1 MCRQRT
7 CAERARLP
15 REKRVG
21 IDLASSGFGAQ
32 KSRKLLRN
40 HILALMKWSS
50 LSEQTRR
57 CHHLNPDST
66 QPNSGIWPAQ
76 IITMAASPS
85 LSNRDGMDVDTPPSA
100 AASTSGVTIEDLL
113 SSRSNVVSATDAA
126 LSAQLDARKL
136 ARNLA
141 VPTSDPKVRLRLR
154 QLGEPITCFGER
166 EMDRRERLRQ
176 ILARQISTQQQSG
189 TPTSGAQSH
198 ASQQSDSDSEQSQD
212 EDEEFYTE
220 GPPSLIH
227 ARRKIACFSLQ
238 RSKQRLA
245 LQRREAT
252 VPLTSIVKLRS
263 KVFEPIKTY
272 TSLGSQIGDDRPVSV
287 TRFAPNSQLL
297 ATASWS
303 GSVKLWQ
310 VPSATHQLTLRAHT
324 DKVGGLA
331 WHPQAT
337 LTQPASAVNLVSGA
351 GDASVC
357 LWSLDSDR
365 PLATLRGHE
374 ARVARTAFHPSG
386 DYVASASFDGTWR
399 LWDVS
404 TSECL
409 TIQEGHSKEV
419 YSVEF
424 QDDGALVASGGLD
437 SIGRV
442 WDMRTGRTAMVLDGH
457 AKEILSIDFA
467 PNGYQL
473 ATASGD
479 DTVRI
484 WDMRALK
491 SIYTIPAH
499 KSSVSDVRFFR
510 SLSHRK
516 QPYSLDGEED
526 QISRNGLYL
535 ATSGYDGMVRIWSAD
550 DWQLLRTLSG
560 DAGRVMSVDV
570 SSDGEMLVSG
580 EWGRTFK
587 LWGSL

>member
-1 MCRQRT
+1 
-7 CAERARLP
+7 
-15 REKRVG
+15 
-21 IDLASSGFGAQ
+21 
-32 KSRKLLRN
+32 
-40 HILALMKWSS
+40 
-50 LSEQTRR
+50 
-57 CHHLNPDST
+57 
-66 QPNSGIWPAQ
+66 
-76 IITMAASPS
+76 
-85 LSNRDGMDVDTPPSA
+85 MDVDAPSTA
-100 AASTSGVTIEDLL
+100 TTSGVTIEDLL
-113 SSRSNVVSATDAA
+113 SSRSNAYSATDAA

-136 ARNLA
+136 ARNVA
-141 VPTSDPKVRLRLR
+141 IPTSDPKVRLRLR

-176 ILARQISTQQQSG
+176 LVARQLQQPSA
-189 TPTSGAQSH
+189 PQSH
-198 ASQQSDSDSEQSQD
+198 DSQHSESDSESGGDQ

-220 GPPSLIH
+220 GSPALVD

-245 LQRREAT
+245 VQRKDAT
-252 VPLTSIVKLRS
+252 VPLASIVKLRS

-272 TSLGSQIGDDRPVSV
+272 TNLGSQIGDDRPVSM

-297 ATASWS
+297 ATGSWS
-303 GSVKLWQ
+303 GSIKLWQ
-310 VPSATHQLTLRAHT
+310 VPSANHKLTFRAHT

-337 LTQPASAVNLVSGA
+337 LSQDPSAVNLVSGA

-357 LWSLDSDR
+357 LWSLESDR
-365 PLATLRGHE
+365 PLATLQGHE
-374 ARVARTAFHPSG
+374 ARVARTAFHPTG

-399 LWDVS
+399 LWDVAS
-404 TSECL
+404 SQCL
-409 TIQEGHSKEV
+409 TVQEGHSKEV
-419 YSVEF
+419 YSVDF

-437 SIGRV
+437 AIGRV

-491 SIYTIPAH
+491 FIYTIPAH

-510 SLSHRK
+510 SLSHRTSPFSP
-516 QPYSLDGEED
+516 QEENE
-526 QISRNGLYL
+526 ISRNGLYL
-535 ATSGYDGMVRIWSAD
+535 ATSGYDGMVRIWSAN

-560 DAGRVMSVDV
+560 DGGRVMSVDI

>member
-1 MCRQRT
+1 MAPSRDT
-7 CAERARLP
+7 MH
-15 REKRVG
+15 
-21 IDLASSGFGAQ
+21 IDTA
-32 KSRKLLRN
+32 
-40 HILALMKWSS
+40 
-50 LSEQTRR
+50 T
-57 CHHLNPDST
+57 
-66 QPNSGIWPAQ
+66 
-76 IITMAASPS
+76 
-85 LSNRDGMDVDTPPSA
+85 
-100 AASTSGVTIEDLL
+100 TSGVTIQDLL
-113 SSRSNVVSATDAA
+113 SSTSNSNAYSATDAA
-126 LSAQLDARKL
+126 LSAQFDQRKL
-136 ARNLA
+136 ARSLA
-141 VPTSDPKVRLRLR
+141 IPTSDPKVRLRLR
-154 QLGEPITCFGER
+154 ELGEPTTCFGER

-176 ILARQISTQQQSG
+176 LLAKRLQEGQFSATG
-189 TPTSGAQSH
+189 TPGASAPRSH
-198 ASQQSDSDSEQSQD
+198 ASGTNSQASDDEDQD
-212 EDEEFYTE
+212 EEEEFYTE
-220 GPPSLIH
+220 GSSALVQ
-227 ARRKIACFSLQ
+227 ARRRIACFSLQ
-238 RSKQRLA
+238 RSKQRLD
-245 LQRREAT
+245 LQRKHAK
-252 VPLTSIVKLRS
+252 VPLTSIVKLRN
-263 KVFEPIKTY
+263 KAFEPIKTY
-272 TSLGSQIGDDRPVSV
+272 TNLGSQIGDDRPVSM

-303 GSVKLWQ
+303 GSIKLWQ
-310 VPSATHQLTLRAHT
+310 VPSATHKLTYRGQT

-331 WHPQAT
+331 WHPRAT
-337 LTQPASAVNLVSGA
+337 LTQDPAAVNLVSGA

-357 LWSLDSDR
+357 LWSLQTDR
-365 PLATLRGHE
+365 PLATLQGHE
-374 ARVARTAFHPSG
+374 ARVARTAFHPTG

-399 LWDVS
+399 LWDVA

-409 TIQEGHSKEV
+409 TVQEGHSKEV

-437 SIGRV
+437 AIGRV

-510 SLSHRK
+510 SLSHR
-516 QPYSLDGEED
+516 QTPFAEHEPEAGEHG
-526 QISRNGLYL
+526 ISRNGLYL
-535 ATSGYDGMVRIWSAD
+535 ATSGYDGMVRVWSAD

-560 DAGRVMSVDV
+560 DGGRVMSVDV
-570 SSDGEMLVSG
+570 SSDAEMLVSG

>member
-1 MCRQRT
+1 MD
-7 CAERARLP
+7 
-15 REKRVG
+15 
-21 IDLASSGFGAQ
+21 ID
-32 KSRKLLRN
+32 
-40 HILALMKWSS
+40 
-50 LSEQTRR
+50 
-57 CHHLNPDST
+57 
-66 QPNSGIWPAQ
+66 
-76 IITMAASPS
+76 SP
-85 LSNRDGMDVDTPPSA
+85 TA
-100 AASTSGVTIEDLL
+100 TTSGVTIEDLL
-113 SSRSNVVSATDAA
+113 SSRSNAYSATDAA
-126 LSAQLDARKL
+126 LSAQLDQRKL
-136 ARNLA
+136 ARSLA
-141 VPTSDPKVRLRLR
+141 IPTSDPKVRLRLR
-154 QLGEPITCFGER
+154 ELGEPITCFGER

-176 ILARQISTQQQSG
+176 ILAKRLQQGQLSGAGTPGASGPQSHPSG
-189 TPTSGAQSH
+189 T
-198 ASQQSDSDSEQSQD
+198 DSEPSDAESQD
-212 EDEEFYTE
+212 EEEEFYTE
-220 GPPSLIH
+220 GSPALVK
-227 ARRKIACFSLQ
+227 ARRRIACFSLQ

-245 LQRREAT
+245 IQRKDAN
-252 VPLTSIVKLRS
+252 VPLTSIVKLRN
-263 KVFEPIKTY
+263 KVFEPIKSY
-272 TSLGSQIGDDRPVSV
+272 TNLGSQIGDDRPVSM

-297 ATASWS
+297 ATGSWS
-303 GSVKLWQ
+303 GSIKLWQ
-310 VPSATHQLTLRAHT
+310 IPSATHQLTYRGQT

-331 WHPQAT
+331 WHPRAT
-337 LTQPASAVNLVSGA
+337 LTQDLAAVNLVSGA

-357 LWSLDSDR
+357 LWSLESDR
-365 PLATLRGHE
+365 PLATLQGHE
-374 ARVARTAFHPSG
+374 ARVARTAFHPAG

-399 LWDVS
+399 LWDVA

-409 TIQEGHSKEV
+409 TVQEGHSKQV

-437 SIGRV
+437 AIGRV

-510 SLSHRK
+510 SLSHRR
-516 QPYSLDGEED
+516 QPYAEDDADSGEHG
-526 QISRNGLYL
+526 ISRNGLYL
-535 ATSGYDGMVRIWSAD
+535 ATSGYDGMVRVWSAD

-560 DAGRVMSVDV
+560 DGGRVMSVDV

>member
-1 MCRQRT
+1 MV
-7 CAERARLP
+7 AP
-15 REKRVG
+15 
-21 IDLASSGFGAQ
+21 SPSGRG
-32 KSRKLLRN
+32 S
-40 HILALMKWSS
+40 M
-50 LSEQTRR
+50 
-57 CHHLNPDST
+57 DVD
-66 QPNSGIWPAQ
+66 
-76 IITMAASPS
+76 SPS
-85 LSNRDGMDVDTPPSA
+85 LPDAP
-100 AASTSGVTIEDLL
+100 STSGVTIEDLL
-113 SSRSNVVSATDAA
+113 SSHSNVVSASDAA
-126 LSAQLDARKL
+126 LSAQLDARKM

-141 VPTSDPKVRLRLR
+141 IPTSDAKVRLRLR
-154 QLGEPITCFGER
+154 QLGHPITCFGER
-166 EMDRRERLRQ
+166 EMDRRQRLRQ
-176 ILARQISTQQQSG
+176 VLAQQLQAQQPSGNTLSTA
-189 TPTSGAQSH
+189 SGAQSH
-198 ASQQSDSDSEQSQD
+198 TSEQSDSDTESDGDDQ
-212 EDEEFYTE
+212 DEEFYTE
-220 GPPSLIH
+220 GPPSLIQ
-227 ARRKIACFSLQ
+227 ARRNIACFSLQ

-245 LQRREAT
+245 QQRREAT
-252 VPLTSIVKLRS
+252 VPLSSIVHIRS
-263 KVFEPIKTY
+263 KLFYPIKSY
-272 TSLGSQIGDDRPVSV
+272 INLGSQVGDDRPVSI

-303 GSVKLWQ
+303 GSIKLWQ
-310 VPSATHQLTLRAHT
+310 VPSANHKLTLRAHT

-337 LTQPASAVNLVSGA
+337 LSQHASAVNLVSGA
-351 GDASVC
+351 GDATVC

-365 PLATLRGHE
+365 PLATLKGHE
-374 ARVARTAFHPSG
+374 ARVARTAFHPTG
-386 DYVASASFDGTWR
+386 NYVASASFDGTWR
-399 LWDVS
+399 LWDVC
-404 TSECL
+404 TSDCL

-424 QDDGALVASGGLD
+424 QDDGALLASGGLD
-437 SIGRV
+437 AIGRV

-491 SIYTIPAH
+491 SIYTIAAH

-516 QPYSLDGEED
+516 SPYSMHTQQDE
-526 QISRNGLYL
+526 ISRDGLYL

-560 DAGRVMSVDV
+560 DAGRVMSVDI

>member
-1 MCRQRT
+1 M
-7 CAERARLP
+7 
-15 REKRVG
+15 V
-21 IDLASSGFGAQ
+21 
-32 KSRKLLRN
+32 
-40 HILALMKWSS
+40 AL
-50 LSEQTRR
+50 T
-57 CHHLNPDST
+57 
-66 QPNSGIWPAQ
+66 A
-76 IITMAASPS
+76 
-85 LSNRDGMDVDTPPSA
+85 SNRDGMDLDPPT
-100 AASTSGVTIEDLL
+100 ASTSGVTIEDLL
-113 SSRSNVVSATDAA
+113 TSRSNGYSANDAA
-126 LSAQLDARKL
+126 LSAQIDARKL

-154 QLGEPITCFGER
+154 QLGEPVTCFGER

-176 ILARQISTQQQSG
+176 VLARQLQERPDAL
-189 TPTSGAQSH
+189 TPTGSGSQSH
-198 ASQQSDSDSEQSQD
+198 DDDSDDD

-220 GPPSLIH
+220 GSPALLE
-227 ARRKIACFSLQ
+227 ARRKLACFSLQ
-238 RSKQRLA
+238 SSKRRLA
-245 LQRREAT
+245 LQRRDAAI
-252 VPLTSIVKLRS
+252 PLTSIVKSRS
-263 KVFEPIKTY
+263 NVFDPIKSY
-272 TSLGSQIGDDRPVSV
+272 TNLGSQIGDDRPVSM
-287 TRFAPNSQLL
+287 TRFAPNSKLL

-303 GSVKLWQ
+303 GSIKLWQ
-310 VPSATHQLTLRAHT
+310 VPNADHKHTLRGHT

-331 WHPQAT
+331 WHPRAT
-337 LTQPASAVNLVSGA
+337 LTQDPSAVNLVSGA

-357 LWSLDSDR
+357 LWSLESDR
-365 PLATLRGHE
+365 PLATLQGHE
-374 ARVARTAFHPSG
+374 ARVARTAFHPTG
-386 DYVASASFDGTWR
+386 NYVASASFDGTWR
-399 LWDVS
+399 LWDVC
-404 TSECL
+404 TSNCL

-437 SIGRV
+437 AIGRV

-510 SLSHRK
+510 SLTHRAS
-516 QPYSLDGEED
+516 PYSLDDGAQDE
-526 QISRNGLYL
+526 ISRNGLYL

-560 DAGRVMSVDV
+560 DGGRVMSVDI

-580 EWGRTFK
+580 EWSRTFK
-587 LWGSL
+587 LWGPP

>member
-1 MCRQRT
+1 MAPPIR
-7 CAERARLP
+7 
-15 REKRVG
+15 
-21 IDLASSGFGAQ
+21 
-32 KSRKLLRN
+32 
-40 HILALMKWSS
+40 
-50 LSEQTRR
+50 
-57 CHHLNPDST
+57 DSMHVD
-66 QPNSGIWPAQ
+66 SPA
-76 IITMAASPS
+76 T
-85 LSNRDGMDVDTPPSA
+85 
-100 AASTSGVTIEDLL
+100 TSGVTIEDLL
-113 SSRSNVVSATDAA
+113 SSRSNPYSATDAA

-136 ARNLA
+136 ARSLA
-141 VPTSDPKVRLRLR
+141 IPTSDPKVRLRLR
-154 QLGEPITCFGER
+154 ELGEPITCFGER

-176 ILARQISTQQQSG
+176 LLAQRIQHQPQHAS
-189 TPTSGAQSH
+189 TSGASVP
-198 ASQQSDSDSEQSQD
+198 QSQVSTSD
-212 EDEEFYTE
+212 DDGSDDDDQDDDDDEEFYTE
-220 GPPSLIH
+220 ASPALVQ

-238 RSKQRLA
+238 RSKRRLA
-245 LQRREAT
+245 AQRKDAT
-252 VPLTSIVKLRS
+252 VPLASIVKLRS
-263 KVFEPIKTY
+263 QVFEPIKSY
-272 TSLGSQIGDDRPVSV
+272 TNLGSQIGDDRPVSM
-287 TRFAPNSQLL
+287 TRFSPNSQLV

-303 GSVKLWQ
+303 GSIKLWQ
-310 VPSATHQLTLRAHT
+310 IPSATHKLTYRGQT
-324 DKVGGLA
+324 DKIGGLA
-331 WHPQAT
+331 WHPRAT
-337 LTQPASAVNLVSGA
+337 LSQHPSAVNLVSGA

-357 LWSLDSDR
+357 LWSLESDR
-365 PLATLRGHE
+365 PLATLQGHE
-374 ARVARTAFHPSG
+374 ARVARTAFHPTGS
-386 DYVASASFDGTWR
+386 YVASASFDGTWR

-404 TSECL
+404 SAECL
-409 TIQEGHSKEV
+409 TVQEGHSKEV

-437 SIGRV
+437 AIGRV

-510 SLSHRK
+510 SLPHRK
-516 QPYSLDGEED
+516 HPFESTAVTPEEHN
-526 QISRNGLYL
+526 ISNNGLYL
-535 ATSGYDGMVRIWSAD
+535 ATCGYDGMVRIWSAD

-560 DAGRVMSVDV
+560 DGGRVMSVDI

>member
-1 MCRQRT
+1 
-7 CAERARLP
+7 
-15 REKRVG
+15 
-21 IDLASSGFGAQ
+21 
-32 KSRKLLRN
+32 
-40 HILALMKWSS
+40 
-50 LSEQTRR
+50 
-57 CHHLNPDST
+57 
-66 QPNSGIWPAQ
+66 
-76 IITMAASPS
+76 
-85 LSNRDGMDVDTPPSA
+85 MDVDDAPT
-100 AASTSGVTIEDLL
+100 TSGVTIEDLL
-113 SSRSNVVSATDAA
+113 SSRSHAYSATDAA
-126 LSAQLDARKL
+126 LSAQLDARKV

-141 VPTSDPKVRLRLR
+141 IPTSDPKVRLRLR

-176 ILARQISTQQQSG
+176 LVARQIQQQ
-189 TPTSGAQSH
+189 PAH
-198 ASQQSDSDSEQSQD
+198 DSQHSDSDAESGDDDHED
-212 EDEEFYTE
+212 DDEEFYTE
-220 GPPSLIH
+220 GTSALVD

-238 RSKQRLA
+238 RAKRRLA
-245 LQRREAT
+245 AQRRDAT
-252 VPLTSIVKLRS
+252 VPLAAIVKLRS

-272 TSLGSQIGDDRPVSV
+272 TNLGSQIGDDRPVSM
-287 TRFAPNSQLL
+287 TRFAPNAQLL
-297 ATASWS
+297 ATGSWS
-303 GSVKLWQ
+303 GSIKLWH
-310 VPSATHQLTLRAHT
+310 VPSANHKLTLRAHT

-331 WHPQAT
+331 WHPRAT
-337 LTQPASAVNLVSGA
+337 LTQDASVVNFVSGA

-365 PLATLRGHE
+365 PLATLQGHE
-374 ARVARTAFHPSG
+374 ARVARTAFHPTG

-399 LWDVS
+399 LWDVAS
-404 TSECL
+404 SQCL
-409 TIQEGHSKEV
+409 TVQEGHSKEV

-437 SIGRV
+437 AIGRV

-510 SLSHRK
+510 SLSHRTSPFAL
-516 QPYSLDGEED
+516 QDGQ
-526 QISRNGLYL
+526 QISTNGLYL

-560 DAGRVMSVDV
+560 DGGRVMSVDV

>member
-1 MCRQRT
+1 
-7 CAERARLP
+7 
-15 REKRVG
+15 
-21 IDLASSGFGAQ
+21 
-32 KSRKLLRN
+32 
-40 HILALMKWSS
+40 
-50 LSEQTRR
+50 
-57 CHHLNPDST
+57 
-66 QPNSGIWPAQ
+66 
-76 IITMAASPS
+76 
-85 LSNRDGMDVDTPPSA
+85 MDVDPPPPPSTSTTA
-100 AASTSGVTIEDLL
+100 TTSGVTIEDLL
-113 SSRSNVVSATDAA
+113 SSRSNALSATDAA
-126 LSAQLDARKL
+126 LSAQFDARKL
-136 ARNLA
+136 ARSLA
-141 VPTSDPKVRLRLR
+141 IPTSDPKVRLRLR

-166 EMDRRERLRQ
+166 EMDRRDRLRQ
-176 ILARQISTQQQSG
+176 LLAHRLQTQQQSA
-189 TPTSGAQSH
+189 PQSH
-198 ASQQSDSDSEQSQD
+198 DSQQSDSDSDSDQD
-212 EDEEFYTE
+212 EEEEEEEFFTE
-220 GPPSLIH
+220 GPPTLIQ
-227 ARRKIACFSLQ
+227 ARRKIACISLQ
-238 RSKQRLA
+238 RSKKRLA
-245 LQRREAT
+245 LERRDAT
-252 VPLTSIVKLRS
+252 VPLASIVKLRA

-272 TSLGSQIGDDRPVSV
+272 TNLGSQIGDDRPVSM

-310 VPSATHQLTLRAHT
+310 VPSANHKLTLRAHT

-337 LTQPASAVNLVSGA
+337 LAQSPSAVNLVSGA

-357 LWSLDSDR
+357 LWSLESDR
-365 PLATLRGHE
+365 PLATLQGHE
-374 ARVARTAFHPSG
+374 ARVARTAFHPTG

-399 LWDVS
+399 LWDVA

-424 QDDGALVASGGLD
+424 QDDGALAASGGLD
-437 SIGRV
+437 AIGRV

-516 QPYSLDGEED
+516 MPSSMQGQQDE
-526 QISRNGLYL
+526 ISRNGLYL
-535 ATSGYDGMVRIWSAD
+535 ATAGYDGMVRIWSAD

-560 DAGRVMSVDV
+560 DAGRVMSVDI

>member
-1 MCRQRT
+1 M
-7 CAERARLP
+7 AP
-15 REKRVG
+15 
-21 IDLASSGFGAQ
+21 
-32 KSRKLLRN
+32 SR
-40 HILALMKWSS
+40 
-50 LSEQTRR
+50 
-57 CHHLNPDST
+57 DS
-66 QPNSGIWPAQ
+66 
-76 IITMAASPS
+76 
-85 LSNRDGMDVDTPPSA
+85 MDVDPPSCQNA
-100 AASTSGVTIEDLL
+100 TATTSGVTIEDLL
-113 SSRSNVVSATDAA
+113 SSRSSTYSATDAA
-126 LSAQLDARKL
+126 ISAQLDQGKL

-154 QLGEPITCFGER
+154 ELGEPITCFGER

-176 ILARQISTQQQSG
+176 LLAQRIQQQGSG
-189 TPTSGAQSH
+189 QDTAAVSCTQSQ
-198 ASQQSDSDSEQSQD
+198 ATNSDSESD
-212 EDEEFYTE
+212 EDEEEEFYTQGSPALVE
-220 GPPSLIH
+220 

-238 RSKQRLA
+238 RSKQRIA
-245 LQRREAT
+245 LQRRDAT
-252 VPLTSIVKLRS
+252 VPLTSIVRLRS

-272 TSLGSQIGDDRPVSV
+272 TNLGSQIGDDRPVSM

-297 ATASWS
+297 ATGSWS
-303 GSVKLWQ
+303 GSIKLWQ
-310 VPSATHQLTLRAHT
+310 APSATHKLTYRGQT

-331 WHPQAT
+331 WHPRAT
-337 LTQPASAVNLVSGA
+337 LTQDPAAVNLVSGA

-357 LWSLDSDR
+357 LWSLESDR
-365 PLATLRGHE
+365 PLATLQGHE
-374 ARVARTAFHPSG
+374 ARVARTAFHPTG

-399 LWDVS
+399 LWDVAS
-404 TSECL
+404 SECL

-437 SIGRV
+437 AIGRV

-510 SLSHRK
+510 SLPHRK
-516 QPYSLDGEED
+516 QPFQLETAEGEE
-526 QISRNGLYL
+526 QNISRNGLYL
-535 ATSGYDGMVRIWSAD
+535 ATSGYDGMVRVWSAD

-560 DAGRVMSVDV
+560 DGGRVMSVDV

>member
-1 MCRQRT
+1 MAPSRDSM
-7 CAERARLP
+7 E
-15 REKRVG
+15 V
-21 IDLASSGFGAQ
+21 DSLA
-32 KSRKLLRN
+32 
-40 HILALMKWSS
+40 
-50 LSEQTRR
+50 T
-57 CHHLNPDST
+57 
-66 QPNSGIWPAQ
+66 
-76 IITMAASPS
+76 
-85 LSNRDGMDVDTPPSA
+85 
-100 AASTSGVTIEDLL
+100 TSGVTIEDLL
-113 SSRSNVVSATDAA
+113 SSRSDAYSATDAA

-136 ARNLA
+136 ARSLA
-141 VPTSDPKVRLRLR
+141 IPTSDPKVRLRLR
-154 QLGEPITCFGER
+154 ELGEPITCFGER

-176 ILARQISTQQQSG
+176 LLAQRIQHQAQDAATSSQPSATDDDASDNDDDQQ
-189 TPTSGAQSH
+189 
-198 ASQQSDSDSEQSQD
+198 EQD
-212 EDEEFYTE
+212 EFYTE
-220 GPPSLIH
+220 GSSTLVE

-238 RSKQRLA
+238 RSKRRLA
-245 LQRREAT
+245 AQRRDAT
-252 VPLTSIVKLRS
+252 VPLASIVKLRS
-263 KVFEPIKTY
+263 QVFEPIKSY
-272 TSLGSQIGDDRPVSV
+272 TNLGSQIGDDRPVSM
-287 TRFAPNSQLL
+287 TRFSPNSHLV
-297 ATASWS
+297 ATGSWS
-303 GSVKLWQ
+303 GSIKLWQ
-310 VPSATHQLTLRAHT
+310 VPDATHKHTYRGQT
-324 DKVGGLA
+324 DKIGGVA

-337 LTQPASAVNLVSGA
+337 LTQDPSAVNLVSGA

-365 PLATLRGHE
+365 PLATLEGHE

-386 DYVASASFDGTWR
+386 SYVASASFDGTWR
-399 LWDVS
+399 FWDVS
-404 TSECL
+404 TGECL
-409 TIQEGHSKEV
+409 TVQEGHSREV

-437 SIGRV
+437 AIGRV

-499 KSSVSDVRFFR
+499 TSSVSDVRFFR

-516 QPYSLDGEED
+516 QPFAPEQQDNVSK
-526 QISRNGLYL
+526 NGLYL
-535 ATSGYDGMVRIWSAD
+535 ATCGYDGMVRIWSAD

-560 DAGRVMSVDV
+560 DGGRVMSVDI

>member
-1 MCRQRT
+1 
-7 CAERARLP
+7 
-15 REKRVG
+15 
-21 IDLASSGFGAQ
+21 
-32 KSRKLLRN
+32 
-40 HILALMKWSS
+40 
-50 LSEQTRR
+50 
-57 CHHLNPDST
+57 
-66 QPNSGIWPAQ
+66 
-76 IITMAASPS
+76 MAASTAI
-85 LSNRDGMDVDTPPSA
+85 NGDGMDVDQPI
-100 AASTSGVTIEDLL
+100 ASTSGVTIEDLL
-113 SSRSNVVSATDAA
+113 SSRSNGYSANDAA
-126 LSAQLDARKL
+126 LSAQIDARKV

-141 VPTSDPKVRLRLR
+141 IPTSDPKVRLRLR
-154 QLGEPITCFGER
+154 QLGEPVTCFGER

-176 ILARQISTQQQSG
+176 VLARQLQQQPDTL
-189 TPTSGAQSH
+189 TPGASEPQSH
-198 ASQQSDSDSEQSQD
+198 ASQPSDGDSDDD

-220 GPPSLIH
+220 GSPALLE
-227 ARRKIACFSLQ
+227 ARRKVACFSLQ
-238 RSKQRLA
+238 RSKRRLA
-245 LQRREAT
+245 RQRRDAT
-252 VPLTSIVKLRS
+252 IPLTSIVKERS
-263 KVFEPIKTY
+263 KMYEPIKSY
-272 TSLGSQIGDDRPVSV
+272 TNLGSQIGDDRPVSM

-303 GSVKLWQ
+303 GSIKLWQ
-310 VPSATHQLTLRAHT
+310 VPSANHKLTFRGHT

-331 WHPQAT
+331 WHPRAT
-337 LTQPASAVNLVSGA
+337 LTQDASAVNLVSGA

-357 LWSLDSDR
+357 LWSLESDR
-365 PLATLRGHE
+365 PLATLQGHE

-404 TSECL
+404 TSDCL
-409 TIQEGHSKEV
+409 TVQEGHSKEV

-437 SIGRV
+437 AIGRV

-510 SLSHRK
+510 SISHRTS
-516 QPYSLDGEED
+516 PYSLEGSAED
-526 QISRNGLYL
+526 EIGRNGLYL

-560 DAGRVMSVDV
+560 DGGRVMSVDI

-587 LWGSL
+587 LWGPL